1 MKKLLL
7 ANLLWVWLLP
17 TAMAQQQVS
26 GKVTDYST
34 GEPLPGV
41 NILVKGTTTGTI
53 SDIQGNYSMSV
64 SGNDAVLVFSFI
76 GYETY
81 EVAVGA
87 QRTINAQLMPDL
99 TTLEEV
105 VVVGYGTMKR
115 SDLTGAVASVSGDA
129 LRGTVSAS
137 VDQALQGRV
146 AGVQVTQNSGQP
158 GGAVSIRV
166 RGTTS
171 LTNSS
176 EPLYVIDG
184 VQMQGDAGGITGFD
198 WQGGSG
204 GQQAAT
210 SNPLATLNPNDIESI
225 EILKDASAT
234 AIYGSRA
241 ANGVIIITTK
251 RGKRGEATV
260 SYNGYYAVQEVY
272 KTFDMMDLP
281 AYARYN
287 NEVAAEVAGINA
299 NPRFADPSI
308 LGPGTDW
315 QEAIFQLA
323 PMQSHSISISGGTD
337 ATRYMVSGGYFE
349 QEGIII
355 GSNFNRF
362 NVRANIDTRISKG
375 IEIGGTIALSRK
387 DETITLQDGGDGVI
401 SQAAQM
407 PPHIPVRNFDGSFAG
422 PDQQNA
428 SAQIGSNPVALALL
442 RNNTVL
448 DNRVMTTLY
457 ADIELISDLKFRS
470 EIAVDYGNA
479 LIKAFQPS
487 YEWGTIVNRTSQLGQ
502 SSNQNFFWVWR
513 NYVTYNRSFNDHG
526 LTAMVG
532 YEAQKGQY
540 DNFTAYK
547 LGMPNDLPSMRQ
559 GDISNI
565 ANTGVKGWNSL
576 ISSFAR
582 AIYNYD
588 DRYLVT
594 ATIRRD
600 GSSRF
605 GPENRWGWFPSASV
619 GWRISQESFMGQNNF
634 VNELKLRAGWGLVG
648 NEAINNYAFGSALT
662 SVNTYFGS
670 GVRNSAYS
678 NPLVQWESTAQ
689 YNIGLDVALLNTR
702 IDLSV
707 DAYLKETDNLL
718 LELPLPGIFGDQING
733 PQANVGR
740 MTNKGIEVSLNTVN
754 VETDRFKWTTN
765 ANFALNRNEVTSVGG
780 PPIFEQLYWYS
791 GFETSTMTTAGYP
804 VGQFYGYIADGI
816 FTSKEEIL
824 GHAVQIPDDN
834 YVPTS
839 DDDPGINKI
848 ERTTGLWLGD
858 IKWRDLNG
866 DGVINSDDQTV
877 IGDPNPD
884 WTFGFN
890 NSFSY
895 GPISLDVY
903 VLGSIGGDI
912 LNYSRAR
919 NEQML
924 TNFDNQ
930 STTVENRARTRLIEG
945 GTDLN
950 NIDHVELINPGTD
963 IPRFDNGGENSNHYM
978 STRWIEDGTFVR
990 IQNVRLS
997 YNLPSR
1003 LTEKVRMSRAQVYAN
1018 IQNVATFTN
1027 YTGLDP
1033 QIGAFNQSPLLQNV
1047 DMGRYPSPRVYTL
1060 GVNIDF

>member
-824 GHAVQIPDDN
+824 SHAVQIPDDN

>member
-41 NILVKGTTTGTI
+41 NILVKGTTSGTI

-64 SGNDAVLVFSFI
+64 SGNDVVLVFSFI
-76 GYETY
+76 GYETH
-81 EVAVGA
+81 EVTVGT

-662 SVNTYFGS
+662 PVNTYFGS

-718 LELPLPGIFGDQING
+718 LELPLPGVFGDQING

-765 ANFALNRNEVTSVGG
+765 TNFALNRNEVTSVGG

-824 GHAVQIPDDN
+824 SHAVQIPDDN

>member
-662 SVNTYFGS
+662 PVNTYFGS

-824 GHAVQIPDDN
+824 SHAVQIPDDN

>member
-619 GWRISQESFMGQNNF
+619 GWRISQENFMGQNNF

-662 SVNTYFGS
+662 PVNTYFGS

-824 GHAVQIPDDN
+824 SHAVQIPDDN

>member
-662 SVNTYFGS
+662 PVNTYFGS

>member
-1 MKKLLL
+1 
-7 ANLLWVWLLP
+7 
-17 TAMAQQQVS
+17 
-26 GKVTDYST
+26 
-34 GEPLPGV
+34 
-41 NILVKGTTTGTI
+41 
-53 SDIQGNYSMSV
+53 
-64 SGNDAVLVFSFI
+64 
-76 GYETY
+76 
-81 EVAVGA
+81 
-87 QRTINAQLMPDL
+87 
-99 TTLEEV
+99 
-105 VVVGYGTMKR
+105 
-115 SDLTGAVASVSGDA
+115 
-129 LRGTVSAS
+129 
-137 VDQALQGRV
+137 
-146 AGVQVTQNSGQP
+146 
-158 GGAVSIRV
+158 
-166 RGTTS
+166 
-171 LTNSS
+171 
-176 EPLYVIDG
+176 
-184 VQMQGDAGGITGFD
+184 
-198 WQGGSG
+198 
-204 GQQAAT
+204 
-210 SNPLATLNPNDIESI
+210 
-225 EILKDASAT
+225 
-234 AIYGSRA
+234 
-241 ANGVIIITTK
+241 
-251 RGKRGEATV
+251 
-260 SYNGYYAVQEVY
+260 
-272 KTFDMMDLP
+272 
-281 AYARYN
+281 
-287 NEVAAEVAGINA
+287 
-299 NPRFADPSI
+299 
-308 LGPGTDW
+308 
-315 QEAIFQLA
+315 
-323 PMQSHSISISGGTD
+323 
-337 ATRYMVSGGYFE
+337 
-349 QEGIII
+349 
-355 GSNFNRF
+355 
-362 NVRANIDTRISKG
+362 
-375 IEIGGTIALSRK
+375 
-387 DETITLQDGGDGVI
+387 
-401 SQAAQM
+401 
-407 PPHIPVRNFDGSFAG
+407 
-422 PDQQNA
+422 
-428 SAQIGSNPVALALL
+428 
-442 RNNTVL
+442 
-448 DNRVMTTLY
+448 
-457 ADIELISDLKFRS
+457 
-470 EIAVDYGNA
+470 
-479 LIKAFQPS
+479 
-487 YEWGTIVNRTSQLGQ
+487 
-502 SSNQNFFWVWR
+502 
-513 NYVTYNRSFNDHG
+513 
-526 LTAMVG
+526 
-532 YEAQKGQY
+532 
-540 DNFTAYK
+540 
-547 LGMPNDLPSMRQ
+547 
-559 GDISNI
+559 
-565 ANTGVKGWNSL
+565 
-576 ISSFAR
+576 
-582 AIYNYD
+582 
-588 DRYLVT
+588 
-594 ATIRRD
+594 
-600 GSSRF
+600 
-605 GPENRWGWFPSASV
+605 
-619 GWRISQESFMGQNNF
+619 MGQNNF

-662 SVNTYFGS
+662 PVNTYFGS

-718 LELPLPGIFGDQING
+718 LELPLPGVFGDQING

-824 GHAVQIPDDN
+824 SHAVQIPDDN

>member
-41 NILVKGTTTGTI
+41 NILVKGTTSGTI

-64 SGNDAVLVFSFI
+64 SGNDVVLVFSFI
-76 GYETY
+76 GYETH
-81 EVAVGA
+81 EVTVGT

-662 SVNTYFGS
+662 PVNTYFGS

-718 LELPLPGIFGDQING
+718 LELPLPGVFGDQING

-824 GHAVQIPDDN
+824 SHAVQIPDDN

>member
-41 NILVKGTTTGTI
+41 NILVKGTTSGTI

-64 SGNDAVLVFSFI
+64 SGNDVVLVFSFI
-76 GYETY
+76 GYETH
-81 EVAVGA
+81 EVTVGT

-662 SVNTYFGS
+662 PVNTYFGS

>member
-41 NILVKGTTTGTI
+41 NILVKGTTSGTI

-64 SGNDAVLVFSFI
+64 SGNDVVLVFSFI
-76 GYETY
+76 GYETH
-81 EVAVGA
+81 EVTVGT

-662 SVNTYFGS
+662 PVNTYFGS

-824 GHAVQIPDDN
+824 SHAVQIPDDN

>member
-41 NILVKGTTTGTI
+41 NILVKGTTSGTI

-64 SGNDAVLVFSFI
+64 SGNDVVLVFSFI
-76 GYETY
+76 GYETH
-81 EVAVGA
+81 EVTVGT

-662 SVNTYFGS
+662 PVNTYFGS

-718 LELPLPGIFGDQING
+718 LELPLPGVFGDQING

>member
-41 NILVKGTTTGTI
+41 NILVKGTTSGTI

-64 SGNDAVLVFSFI
+64 SGNDVVLVFSFI
-76 GYETY
+76 GYETH
-81 EVAVGA
+81 EVTVGT

-582 AIYNYD
+582 AIYNFD

-662 SVNTYFGS
+662 PVNTYFGS

-718 LELPLPGIFGDQING
+718 LELPLPGVFGDQING

-765 ANFALNRNEVTSVGG
+765 TNFALNRNEVTSVGG

>member
-1 MKKLLL
+1 
-7 ANLLWVWLLP
+7 
-17 TAMAQQQVS
+17 
-26 GKVTDYST
+26 
-34 GEPLPGV
+34 
-41 NILVKGTTTGTI
+41 
-53 SDIQGNYSMSV
+53 
-64 SGNDAVLVFSFI
+64 
-76 GYETY
+76 
-81 EVAVGA
+81 
-87 QRTINAQLMPDL
+87 
-99 TTLEEV
+99 TLEEV

-146 AGVQVTQNSGQP
+146 AGVRVTQNSGQP

-171 LTNSS
+171 LTDSS

-559 GDISNI
+559 G
-565 ANTGVKGWNSL
+565 
-576 ISSFAR
+576 
-582 AIYNYD
+582 
-588 DRYLVT
+588 
-594 ATIRRD
+594 
-600 GSSRF
+600 
-605 GPENRWGWFPSASV
+605 
-619 GWRISQESFMGQNNF
+619 
-634 VNELKLRAGWGLVG
+634 
-648 NEAINNYAFGSALT
+648 
-662 SVNTYFGS
+662 
-670 GVRNSAYS
+670 
-678 NPLVQWESTAQ
+678 
-689 YNIGLDVALLNTR
+689 
-702 IDLSV
+702 
-707 DAYLKETDNLL
+707 
-718 LELPLPGIFGDQING
+718 
-733 PQANVGR
+733 
-740 MTNKGIEVSLNTVN
+740 
-754 VETDRFKWTTN
+754 
-765 ANFALNRNEVTSVGG
+765 
-780 PPIFEQLYWYS
+780 
-791 GFETSTMTTAGYP
+791 
-804 VGQFYGYIADGI
+804 
-816 FTSKEEIL
+816 
-824 GHAVQIPDDN
+824 
-834 YVPTS
+834 
-839 DDDPGINKI
+839 
-848 ERTTGLWLGD
+848 
-858 IKWRDLNG
+858 
-866 DGVINSDDQTV
+866 
-877 IGDPNPD
+877 
-884 WTFGFN
+884 
-890 NSFSY
+890 
-895 GPISLDVY
+895 
-903 VLGSIGGDI
+903 
-912 LNYSRAR
+912 
-919 NEQML
+919 
-924 TNFDNQ
+924 
-930 STTVENRARTRLIEG
+930 
-945 GTDLN
+945 
-950 NIDHVELINPGTD
+950 
-963 IPRFDNGGENSNHYM
+963 
-978 STRWIEDGTFVR
+978 
-990 IQNVRLS
+990 
-997 YNLPSR
+997 
-1003 LTEKVRMSRAQVYAN
+1003 
-1018 IQNVATFTN
+1018 
-1027 YTGLDP
+1027 
-1033 QIGAFNQSPLLQNV
+1033 
-1047 DMGRYPSPRVYTL
+1047 
-1060 GVNIDF
+1060 